1 MVSSSV
7 SSGHPDKYSNEIPH
21 EDLLG
26 WGNLLGRII
35 SIKRNHYSN
44 LEAASALDKLH
55 FQKFIF
61 FEAVIFTKQLLFQS
75 ETSTEQPL
83 FENRKFFMLVTF
95 QNNYHF
101 CGGIV

>member
-7 SSGHPDKYSNEIPH
+7 GSGHPDKYSYDIPH

-26 WGNLLGRII
+26 WGNFLGRII

-44 LEAASALDKLH
+44 VEAAASLDKLH

-61 FEAVIFTKQLLFQS
+61 FEAVIFT
-75 ETSTEQPL
+75 E
-83 FENRKFFMLVTF
+83 
-95 QNNYHF
+95 
-101 CGGIV
+101 